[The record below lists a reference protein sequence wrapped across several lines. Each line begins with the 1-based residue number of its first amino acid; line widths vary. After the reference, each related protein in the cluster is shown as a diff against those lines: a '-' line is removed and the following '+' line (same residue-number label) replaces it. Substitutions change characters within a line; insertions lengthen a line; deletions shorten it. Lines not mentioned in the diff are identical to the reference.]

1 MASFQFRPVA
11 AARLDSFVAS
21 PPHLF
26 QLRVTTPNLAV
37 ARLVF
42 SPEGLQPTA
51 EKLVGADDWR
61 CEDAVQPAACTGRC
75 AYEADGSG
83 GGWCYDPTEASSC
96 SPAADATA
104 CPFPPAGRCCF
115 RRRLCGTSAWRLP
128 RQPASR
134 PPSVAGC
141 RSDPPRQGGGG
152 RRRR

>member
-51 EKLVGADDWR
+51 EKLVGADDWPARTR
-61 CEDAVQPAACTGRC
+61 CSQRRAPTRLTAAAAGGATIQPRRELQPC
-75 AYEADGSG
+75 G
-83 GGWCYDPTEASSC
+83 GGCDGVPLFS
-96 SPAADATA
+96 
-104 CPFPPAGRCCF
+104 
-115 RRRLCGTSAWRLP
+115 RRPLRF
-128 RQPASR
+128 
-134 PPSVAGC
+134 
-141 RSDPPRQGGGG
+141 
-152 RRRR
+152 